1 MLPLFFIQRVFRQV
15 FIWLQAKLG
24 TQHSFMRLNLSTKQK
39 PIHVHTCRKTGRKD
53 VLAEK
58 QNLKIQTY
66 FPFHILESHFF
77 HIPNIRGEVLTQAS
91 IGREITQQPAKENP
105 SAF

>member
-1 MLPLFFIQRVFRQV
+1 MAPGKTRHPAQFYEVKFINKTK
-15 FIWLQAKLG
+15 AK
-24 TQHSFMRLNLSTKQK
+24 
-39 PIHVHTCRKTGRKD
+39 HVHTCRKTGRKD

-66 FPFHILESHFF
+66 FPFHILKSHFF